1 MATWLAVRLNI
12 AKLPTN
18 INWVHIL
25 GMGILAGTGVTVAI
39 FITEHSYLHTQVKDF
54 IKVGVIIASLTS
66 GILSTLIF
74 IKTNSIANLF
84 QWSFPRLFTRNVRS

>member
-1 MATWLAVRLNI
+1 MACCSIEYSTASDH
-12 AKLPTN
+12 

-25 GMGILAGTGVTVAI
+25 GMGILAGTGVTIAI

-54 IKVGVIIASLTS
+54 IKIGVIIASLTS

-74 IKTNSIANLF
+74 LKTSSIANLF
-84 QWSFPRLFTRNVRS
+84 HWSLPRLFARNVRS